1 MVNSAK
7 AEKRNDILDIVETLQ
22 GLSVVQVDVIRAIIH
37 RFADEQFGDLERP
50 GDFLSQEAYE
60 YFSMRLAAH
69 HAYSASVLKKENFEH
84 ILEEAF
90 SRTGVPAKRANS
102 MTVRGADLTVGA
114 ITLSLKTEAARNLSM
129 DFITIS
135 KLMEAAWIKQTTC
148 ADDVP
153 AFVAS
158 MVMPHFSNYDR
169 IFTLRSYPDRERRGF
184 VRYDLREIP
193 KRVLSAVGSLTGA
206 DFATPTKTRTT
217 SADVMIDGRR
227 AFRFRLDGSDDK
239 LTINNLDV
247 RLCPLHAWWSL
258 SAPGLDREGELVG
271 PTS

>member
-1 MVNSAK
+1 MAGPDE
-7 AEKRNDILDIVETLQ
+7 AEKREDIRAVVETLQ
-22 GLSVVQVDVIRAIIH
+22 RLSPVQVDVVRAIIH
-37 RFADEQFGDLERP
+37 RFADEQVGELLRD
-50 GDFLSQEAYE
+50 DFLTKEAYE

-69 HAYSASVLKKENFEH
+69 HAYSANVLKKENFEH

-90 SRTGVPAKRANS
+90 SRTGVSAKRANS

-114 ITLSLKTEAARNLSM
+114 TTLSLKTEAARNLSQVY
-129 DFITIS
+129 ITIS
-135 KLMEAAWIKQTTC
+135 KLMEAAWIKQTTS

-153 AFVAS
+153 GFVAQR
-158 MVMPHFSNYDR
+158 VMPHFNNYDR
-169 IFTLRSYPDRERRGF
+169 IFTLRSYPDRERNGY

-193 KRVLSAVGSLTGA
+193 KDILARVGDLTGA

-239 LTINNLDV
+239 LTINYLDV
-247 RLCPLHAWWSL
+247 DLCPLHAWWSL
-258 SAPGLDREGELVG
+258 SAPGLNRQGELTAG
-271 PTS
+271 DD